1 MRSQVLSGVVVHG
14 HEDLHE
20 YGLLFEVNALFG
32 KGLGVL
38 LFEDE
43 AHFFGQVG
51 AERGDHFAVSL
62 VHDRGT
68 RGLVIDPSAVVDC
81 ATADGDGL
89 ASAGLDLD
97 LEEGRR
103 VWETF
108 RVSKAGHA
116 VGAHGSAGDGCDHG
130 SVAGI
135 EVVFAL
141 VALVAVS
148 RRGGPQDV
156 SFVHVGPMDAANFES
171 LVEVFDGA
179 EPLRAD
185 VVGVLSADVARR
197 LD

>member
-1 MRSQVLSGVVVHG
+1 M
-14 HEDLHE
+14 
-20 YGLLFEVNALFG
+20 
-32 KGLGVL
+32 

-97 LEEGRR
+97 LEEGRW
-103 VWETF
+103 VWEAF
-108 RVSKAGHA
+108 RVGEAGHA
-116 VGAHGSAGDGCDHG
+116 VGAHGAAGDGCDHG
-130 SVAGI
+130 SIAGV

-156 SFVHVGPMDAANFES
+156 GFVHVGPVDAANFEA

-179 EPLRAD
+179 EPLRAN
-185 VVGVLSADVARR
+185 VVGVLGADVARR

>member
-1 MRSQVLSGVVVHG
+1 MRSQVLVWIVIYG
-14 HEDLHE
+14 HEDFHE
-20 YGLLFEVNALFG
+20 YGLLFEVNALLG

-43 AHFFGQVG
+43 AHFFGEIV
-51 AERGDHFAVSL
+51 AERGDHFAVAL

-81 ATADGDGL
+81 ATAEGDGL
-89 ASAGLDLD
+89 ASDRLNLD
-97 LEEGRR
+97 LEEGRW

-108 RVSKAGHA
+108 RVGEAGHA
-116 VGAHGSAGDGCDHG
+116 VGTHGAAGDCGDHG
-130 SVAGI
+130 SVAGVEI
-135 EVVFAL
+135 VFAL
-141 VALVAVS
+141 VALVAIG
-148 RRGGPQDV
+148 RGGGPQDV
-156 SFVHVGPMDAANFES
+156 GFVHVGPMDAANFEA